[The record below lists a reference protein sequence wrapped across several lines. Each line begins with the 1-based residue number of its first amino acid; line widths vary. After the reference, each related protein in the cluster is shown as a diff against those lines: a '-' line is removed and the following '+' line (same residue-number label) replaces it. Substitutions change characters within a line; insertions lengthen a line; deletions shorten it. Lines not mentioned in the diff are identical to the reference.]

1 MCFLLFLMISFHV
14 QNAVDYSTALL
25 EHMSEEDFEVV
36 NMTAKNSFRKLIA
49 RLLAGQNVQ
58 GGRVGDAFAYRI
70 ENFKTI
76 SAR

>member
-1 MCFLLFLMISFHV
+1 MISFHV